1 MNDQAEPQDVKRLLQ
16 QDADYFSV
24 PADLRQQLMRE
35 VSSPSM
41 ASKWRAWL
49 SMPWFRLGSGFA
61 SGALVASIATSFWIG
76 GAAEEQATLLAL
88 ASDHAR
94 AIVTQNTMEVRSSSM
109 HTVKPWLSSTLGYSP
124 EVVDLTEQGFPLL
137 GGRRGYLGS
146 EPVAVIVYA
155 HKQHEIDVYA
165 LRSTIHVPKR
175 PESANG
181 FHTITWDVGDM
192 HYIAISDVEKSAF
205 KAFAALLQQKQSDGS

>member
-1 MNDQAEPQDVKRLLQ
+1 MNNQAEPQDVKRLLQ
-16 QDADYFSV
+16 QDADYFSA
-24 PADLRQQLMRE
+24 PADLRQQLIRD
-35 VSSPSM
+35 VSSPPLP
-41 ASKWRAWL
+41 SKWQTWL
-49 SMPWFRLGSGFA
+49 NTPWLRLGSGFV
-61 SGALVASIATSFWIG
+61 SGALIASIATSFWIG

-124 EVVDLTEQGFPLL
+124 EVVDLMEQGFPLM

-146 EPVAVIVYA
+146 EPVAVIVYG

-165 LRSTIHVPKR
+165 LRSGITLPRHPV
-175 PESANG
+175 SANG
-181 FHTITWDVGDM
+181 FHALSWEVGDM
-192 HYIAISDVEKSAF
+192 RYLAISDVEKSKLKEF
-205 KAFAALLQQKQSDGS
+205 SVLLQQRQSASF